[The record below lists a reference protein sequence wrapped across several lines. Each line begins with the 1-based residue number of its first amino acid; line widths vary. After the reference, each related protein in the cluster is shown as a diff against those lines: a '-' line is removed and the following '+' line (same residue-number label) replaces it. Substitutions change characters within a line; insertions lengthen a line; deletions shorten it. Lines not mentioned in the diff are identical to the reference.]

1 MKRREKEM
9 YEDSRAKYGIVS
21 QKTLSKHF
29 HYHAELILSLE
40 GGFDA
45 AVDGERF
52 YVNEGTGVIVFP
64 YQLHEY
70 IAVDSERALVLLFHP
85 ERNQK
90 FYEYFKDTLPKS
102 AHIPAEL
109 ITDEVKNISGLIIKH
124 AGLRKSTK
132 FSGELLEVYK
142 EAVFGL
148 ILENLELEPTAPGQ
162 IDLLRRV
169 VHWCQEHYTE
179 QVTIPVTARAL
190 AISESQLSHLFSCK
204 LHTGFRDY
212 INSLRVQAAIELLLK
227 TRKPIS
233 EIAFDC
239 GFVSFATFNRAFLK
253 STGLTPR
260 EVRERGN
267 LELPGENGRKK

>member
-1 MKRREKEM
+1 MKRKDNEL
-9 YEDSRAKYGIVS
+9 YEDSFAKYGIIRQGSVS
-21 QKTLSKHF
+21 RHF
-29 HYHAELILSLE
+29 HYHAELILSFE

-45 AVDGERF
+45 AVDGEHF

-70 IAVDSERALVLLFHP
+70 FAVDSKRALVLLFHP
-85 ERNQK
+85 ERNQRY
-90 FYEYFKDTLPKS
+90 YEYFKGNLPKS
-102 AHIPAEL
+102 AHIPAE
-109 ITDEVKNISGLIIKH
+109 IIDDEVRAVSELIIKH
-124 AGLRKSTK
+124 AGLRHKTK
-132 FSGELLEVYK
+132 FSGELLEIYK

-148 ILENLELEPTAPGQ
+148 ILEKLELEPTASGQ

-179 QVTIPVTARAL
+179 QVTIPVAARAL

-239 GFVSFATFNRAFLK
+239 GFVSFSTFNRAFLK

-267 LELPGENGRKK
+267 LELPGENERKK

>member
-1 MKRREKEM
+1 MKRKDNEL
-9 YEDSRAKYGIVS
+9 YEDSYAKYGIIHQESVS
-21 QKTLSKHF
+21 SHF
-29 HYHAELILSLE
+29 HYHAELILSFE

-45 AVDGERF
+45 IIDGERF

-70 IAVDSERALVLLFHP
+70 IAVDSKRALVLLFHP

-90 FYEYFKDTLPKS
+90 YYEYFKGNLPRS

-109 ITDEVKNISGLIIKH
+109 ITDEVKDISELIIKH
-124 AGLRKSTK
+124 ARLRKSTK
-132 FSGELLEVYK
+132 FSGELLEIYK

-148 ILENLELEPTAPGQ
+148 ILENLELEPTASGQ

-169 VHWCQEHYTE
+169 VHWCQENYTG
-179 QVTIPVTARAL
+179 QVTIPVAARAL

-212 INSLRVQAAIELLLK
+212 INSLRVQAAIELLVK

-239 GFVSFATFNRAFLK
+239 GFVSFSTFNRAFLK

>member
-1 MKRREKEM
+1 MKRGKNEM
-9 YEDSRAKYGIVS
+9 YENSRAKYGIIS
-21 QKTLSKHF
+21 QKTLSEHF
-29 HYHAELILSLE
+29 HYHAELILSFD

-45 AVDGERF
+45 IVDSEKF
-52 YVNEGTGVIVFP
+52 HVNEGTGVIVFP

-70 IAVDSERALVLLFHP
+70 ISVDSKRALVLLFHP

-90 FYEYFKDTLPKS
+90 FYDCFKGNLPKS

-109 ITDEVKNISGLIIKH
+109 ITDEVKYISELIIKH
-124 AGLRKSTK
+124 AGLRKRAK
-132 FSGELLEVYK
+132 FSGELLEIYK

-169 VHWCQEHYTE
+169 VHWCQENYTG
-179 QVTIPVTARAL
+179 QVTIPVAARAL

-204 LHTGFRDY
+204 LHTRFREY

-267 LELPGENGRKK
+267 LELPGENERKN